1 MKSLR
6 VSPFPFLDAAE
17 PLRKRAP
24 VVDENGKAL
33 TDFMVI
39 IPGLKSKPRVVINK
53 TMQDIQLVL
62 TRYNHSVVFAEM
74 NLRLNL
80 LWVSIKPTSG
90 MRFEITEALRVSIP
104 EAKLVSHV

>member
-1 MKSLR
+1 MKALR
-6 VSPFPFLDAAE
+6 VSLFPFLDAAE

-24 VVDENGKAL
+24 AVDENGKAL

-39 IPGLKSKPRVVINK
+39 IPGLKSKPQAVINK

-62 TRYNHSVVFAEM
+62 TRYSHSVVFAEV

-80 LWVSIKPTSG
+80 LWVSIKPKSG
-90 MRFEITEALRVSIP
+90 MRFEITQALRDCIP